1 MKHEIAQVSSPAEA
15 ARVAAFFRT
24 VWQDG
29 EAVAPQDL
37 ILAAVHVGGYCA
49 FIESGDRVVAASFGF
64 LGSHNGLSTLHS
76 HVTASTVPGLGYE
89 LKMHQR
95 QWALANGL
103 AAITWTF
110 DPLIR
115 RNCVF
120 NFEKLGAKAVEY
132 LPNFYGNMADSI
144 NLGDDSD
151 RLFVVWPLEAETVI
165 VTEEKMWVT
174 IPEDIES
181 LRQTDLE
188 AALVWRTNV
197 RQIMAPWFADGAVIR
212 SINPERSAVLIER
225 IAR

>member
-1 MKHEIAQVSSPAEA
+1 
-15 ARVAAFFRT
+15 
-24 VWQDG
+24 
-29 EAVAPQDL
+29 
-37 ILAAVHVGGYCA
+37 
-49 FIESGDRVVAASFGF
+49 
-64 LGSHNGLSTLHS
+64 
-76 HVTASTVPGLGYE
+76 VTASTVPGLGYE